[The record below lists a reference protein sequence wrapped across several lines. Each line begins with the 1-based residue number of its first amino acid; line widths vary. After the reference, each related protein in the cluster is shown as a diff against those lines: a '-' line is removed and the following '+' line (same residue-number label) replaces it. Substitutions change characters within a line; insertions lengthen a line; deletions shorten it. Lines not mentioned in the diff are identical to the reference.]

1 MEGRVI
7 LRCSECGRTREVA
20 GEIAKEYREAFFQ
33 AAQDEGWL
41 PLPGGDGKFIDG
53 ECLRKKFGG
62 HETRD
67 DYPKVTGKKNPKKA

>member
-20 GEIAKEYREAFFQ
+20 GEIAKEYTATFLLAVSE
-33 AAQDEGWL
+33 EGWV
-41 PLPGGDGKFIDG
+41 PVPGSDVKFIDG
-53 ECLRKKFGG
+53 DCLRKNFRG

-67 DYPKVTGKKNPKKA
+67 DYPKVTGEKNPKKA